1 MVDVTPSPING
12 KRTFHITAS
21 TVAAIA
27 SCLGVLVYA
36 AGFVTGAMT
45 LRDNVTNL
53 QAGITVIQTRLN
65 AMNTTIVVDR
75 EMLSTRLTK
84 LESES
89 AYTAQGIADLKL
101 LRSGTG
107 TGTTR

>member
-1 MVDVTPSPING
+1 MVDVMPANG
-12 KRTFHITAS
+12 KRAYHISAS

-27 SCLGVLVYA
+27 SCMGILVYV

-65 AMNTTIVVDR
+65 DMNTTIVMDR
-75 EMLSTRLTK
+75 ETLSTRLTK

-101 LRSGTG
+101 LRSGAG
-107 TGTTR
+107 TPR